1 LLEVV
6 LITTGLFLGIAGES
20 WRESR
25 EHRELAEQS
34 LRRFRDEFKA
44 NRNEVLRVHDRHI
57 KEADD
62 MRAYLKAN
70 GPALMAHM
78 ADPTKPIPVPV
89 PDNTTDSAG
98 FGYAAWDVAL
108 ATQSL
113 AYIDPEL
120 VAVIGDTVLHEKL
133 LLKRYE
139 EVLPRLDKAI
149 GGVTRPLDQEPPPC
163 QRINCVTW
171 MRLPHVS
178 FSIAILEA
186 VTSVGGMVNSAPCGF
201 IRS

>member
-1 LLEVV
+1 MPEVHVPNLADEEHDDQHDPAVSPATPAAAARPHRRHTPLKLLLEVV
-6 LITTGLFLGIAGES
+6 LITTGVFLGIAGES

-89 PDNTTDSAG
+89 PDNTTDSA
-98 FGYAAWDVAL
+98 VS
-108 ATQSL
+108 AT
-113 AYIDPEL
+113 
-120 VAVIGDTVLHEKL
+120 
-133 LLKRYE
+133 
-139 EVLPRLDKAI
+139 PRGTL
-149 GGVTRPLDQEPPPC
+149 R
-163 QRINCVTW
+163 W
-171 MRLPHVS
+171 RLSRWP
-178 FSIAILEA
+178 
-186 VTSVGGMVNSAPCGF
+186 T
-201 IRS
+201 